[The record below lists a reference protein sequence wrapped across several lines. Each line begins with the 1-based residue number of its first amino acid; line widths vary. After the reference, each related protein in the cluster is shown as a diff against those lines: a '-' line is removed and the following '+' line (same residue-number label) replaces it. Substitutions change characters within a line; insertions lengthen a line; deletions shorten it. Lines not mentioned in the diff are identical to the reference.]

1 MNFATPTSTMPA
13 VPCAFRD
20 CDFVT
25 MDASDNLAITLLQMH
40 CTDVH
45 TPPTTPTNTLSS
57 VKAEKVRRPTISSAG
72 SSEEWSY
79 FLTRWGDY
87 KEATNITGKDII
99 LQLQECCDDDLRKD
113 LTRAA
118 GGSLTNRTEDQVL
131 ASIKKLAVREENTMV
146 ARVTLHEMRQDHPEP
161 IRSFGARIQ
170 GQATICKFILPCAS
184 CSAEVNYTDQ
194 ILRDVLVRGIADHEI
209 QLDILGD

>member
-1 MNFATPTSTMPA
+1 MNFATPTSAMPA
-13 VPCAFRD
+13 VPCAFHD

-25 MDASDNLAITLLQMH
+25 IDASDNLAITLLQMH

-57 VKAEKVRRPTISSAG
+57 VKAEKVRRPTIFSAG
-72 SSEEWSY
+72 SSKEWSY
-79 FLTRWGDY
+79 FLARWSDY
-87 KEATNITGKDII
+87 KEATNII

-118 GGSLTNRTEDQVL
+118 GGSLTIRTEDQVL

-146 ARVTLHEMRQDHPEP
+146 ARVTLHEMRQDHSVP
-161 IRSFGARIQ
+161 IWSFGARI
-170 GQATICKFILPCAS
+170 
-184 CSAEVNYTDQ
+184 
-194 ILRDVLVRGIADHEI
+194 
-209 QLDILGD
+209 